1 MTPQEQASALLALW
15 QLMRDLA
22 PSERVQR
29 LAPIEAEY
37 AETLDRVAREMTDA
51 A

>member
-22 PSERVQR
+22 NESKGSRNSKPNMPTSSTE
-29 LAPIEAEY
+29 
-37 AETLDRVAREMTDA
+37 
-51 A
+51 